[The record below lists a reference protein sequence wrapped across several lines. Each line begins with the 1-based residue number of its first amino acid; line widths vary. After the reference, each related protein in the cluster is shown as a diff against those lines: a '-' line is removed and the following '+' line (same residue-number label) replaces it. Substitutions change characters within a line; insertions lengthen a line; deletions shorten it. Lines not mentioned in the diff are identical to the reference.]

1 MTNKKLIYTLTTS
14 YIDSSGSKDHFVFFE
29 DKSLID
35 GGFRVMTI
43 TPHKKDLALKENIDS
58 IQVNRF
64 RYLPENYEISS
75 SLPDAL
81 KTSSGKIKLLFLSL
95 CFLFSTF
102 SHCLKEKPD
111 LILAHWAVP
120 SGIIAFMMAKIFKIK
135 YIVSIHGGDVAPL
148 KNSNFLRKLV
158 IKILNKSSCVIVN
171 GGFTER
177 EFTKMGVKKNKLKII
192 FGPPNYVTHSSD
204 TKQLLNF
211 RNTITTQNTKIILT
225 VARLTELK
233 GIEYLLR
240 SIPLIKYPKIHCIIV
255 GTGELL
261 NHLQQLA
268 KSLEISEKITFFGRA
283 VDPTLGWIYDIS
295 DVFVLPSI
303 IDSTG
308 ATDAMPLVIPEAM
321 ESKLPVIGTSV
332 GGIPYM
338 ISHNENGLIVPPKDP
353 VLLAKSIDEIFS
365 DNGFTQKLVQ
375 NSQKLVQN
383 RTLKITHDKYI
394 QVVQDALRKID

>member
-1 MTNKKLIYTLTTS
+1 MNTKKLIYTLTTS
-14 YIDSSGSKDHFVFFE
+14 YIDSSKSKDHFVFFE

-35 GGFRVMTI
+35 GGYRVKTI
-43 TPHKKDLALKENIDS
+43 TPHKKKLALKENVDS
-58 IQVNRF
+58 IQIHRF

-120 SGIIAFMMAKIFKIK
+120 SGIIAFMMARIFKIK
-135 YIVSIHGGDVAPL
+135 YIISIHGGDVAPL
-148 KNSNFLRKLV
+148 KNSNFLRKFV
-158 IKILNKSSCVIVN
+158 IKILNNSSCVIVN
-171 GGFTER
+171 GGFTEK

-192 FGPPNYVTHSSD
+192 FGPPNYVTHLSD

-211 RNTITTQNTKIILT
+211 RNTITAKNTKIILT

-233 GIEYLLR
+233 GIEYLIR
-240 SIPLIKYPKIHCIIV
+240 SIPYLKYPNIHCLIV

-261 NHLQQLA
+261 NHLQYLA
-268 KSLEISEKITFFGRA
+268 KSLQISEKITFFGRA
-283 VDPTLGWIYDIS
+283 GEPKLGWIYDIS

-321 ESKLPVIGTSV
+321 ESKLPVIGTNV
-332 GGIPYM
+332 GGIPFM
-338 ISHNENGLIVPPKDP
+338 IDHNENGLIVPPRDP
-353 VLLAKSIDEIFS
+353 ILLAESIDAILSNDVFQ
-365 DNGFTQKLVQ
+365 NKIIQ
-375 NSQKLVQN
+375 NSQKLVKN

-394 QVVQDALRKID
+394 QVVHDALVKN